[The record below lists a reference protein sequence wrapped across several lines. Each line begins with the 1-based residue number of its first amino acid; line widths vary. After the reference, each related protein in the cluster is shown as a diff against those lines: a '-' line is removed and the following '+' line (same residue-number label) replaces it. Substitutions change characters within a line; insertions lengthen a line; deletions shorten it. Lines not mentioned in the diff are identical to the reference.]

1 MKHVDCEASIEINS
15 MIQALTGILL
25 TSRQHDLFPLLQVVQ
40 HPTGKAFSLLP
51 GDTATPTKANTAG

>member
-1 MKHVDCEASIEINS
+1 
-15 MIQALTGILL
+15 MIQVLTGTLL